1 MKKLLYLFL
10 FTFAILISIPSCKVS
25 YSFTGGSVPAQANTF
40 SVEYF
45 NVSAALAPP
54 TINQVITEGLKD
66 YLLAQTRLDLAK
78 SNGDIQYSGTITN
91 YQISPVAIQSDESA
105 ATNRLTVTI
114 KVNYVN
120 VFEEEKNFEKSF
132 SRFADFDR
140 NTQLADVEDALLEEI
155 TDQLVQDVF
164 NNSLGDW

>member
-1 MKKLLYLFL
+1 MKRLLIFTVLFSGIAL
-10 FTFAILISIPSCKVS
+10 SFWQCKVS
-25 YSFTGGSVPAQANTF
+25 YSFTGGSVPAQAQTF

-45 NVSAALAPP
+45 TTSASLASPV
-54 TINQVITEGLKD
+54 INQVLTEGLKD
-66 YLLAQTRLDLAK
+66 YLLAQTRLDIAK
-78 SNGDIQYSGTITN
+78 SNGDIQYSGVITKYN
-91 YQISPVAIQSDESA
+91 VAPINIQSDESA
-105 ATNRLTVTI
+105 ATNRLNVTI

-132 SRFADFDR
+132 TRFADFDR

-155 TDQLVQDVF
+155 TDQLVQDIF

>member
-1 MKKLLYLFL
+1 MKFSTIIICVLSLLFVG
-10 FTFAILISIPSCKVS
+10 CKVN
-25 YSFTGGSVPAQANTF
+25 YSFTGGSVPAKATTF

-45 NVSAALAPP
+45 SVSAPLASP

-78 SNGDIQYSGTITN
+78 SNGDIQYSGVITKYN
-91 YQISPVAIQSDESA
+91 VSPIAIQSDESA
-105 ATNRLTVTI
+105 ATNRLSITI
-114 KVNYVN
+114 KVNYVS

-132 SRFADFDR
+132 TRFADFDR

-155 TDQLVQDVF
+155 TTQLVQDIF

>member
-1 MKKLLYLFL
+1 MKIKFLVAIGILFL
-10 FTFAILISIPSCKVS
+10 LNACKVN

-45 NVSAALAPP
+45 NVSAPLASPI
-54 TINQVITEGLKD
+54 INQELTEGLKD
-66 YLLAQTRLDLAK
+66 FLLAQTRLDLAK
-78 SNGDIQYSGTITN
+78 SNGDIQYSGTVTGYNVAPI
-91 YQISPVAIQSDESA
+91 AIQSDESA
-105 ATNRLTVTI
+105 ATNRLTITI

-140 NTQLADVEDALLEEI
+140 NTQLADVEDALIEEI
-155 TDQLVQDVF
+155 TDQLVQDIF